1 MRGFQRPLAREGVRV
16 SAILLLAAC
25 GASSAPMR
33 DGAPAAVFPG
43 ASGERAAAGPAVG
56 TAAGE
61 ASTGAAVATPVG
73 AGVRHSPAD
82 VRFMQH
88 MIVHHGQALE
98 MTALVPDRASRDVIR
113 MLARRI
119 ALAQEDEIRQM
130 QRWLSTRGEPLFDGH
145 GQHGSDHDAHR
156 SAVSRPADPAHG
168 APAAPAA
175 PGRIAP
181 DSGYATMPGML
192 TPAQL
197 DELARA
203 RGAAFERLF
212 LEYMIAHHEGALL
225 MVAELFRSPGA
236 AQESETF
243 ELATHIE
250 SDQRIEIARM
260 RRMLHELQ

>member
-1 MRGFQRPLAREGVRV
+1 MRVLQRALAREGVRV
-16 SAILLLAAC
+16 SAFVLLAAC
-25 GASSAPMR
+25 GASSTPVR
-33 DGAPAAVFPG
+33 DGNPAAVFPG
-43 ASGERAAAGPAVG
+43 APGGRAPVGPAG
-56 TAAGE
+56 
-61 ASTGAAVATPVG
+61 STGSGGVSAGGMAAVG

-82 VRFMQH
+82 VHFMQH

-130 QRWLSTRGEPLFDGH
+130 QRWLSTRGEPRSDGH
-145 GQHGSDHDAHR
+145 GQHGGDHDAHR
-156 SAVSRPADPAHG
+156 SVVSRPADPAQ
-168 APAAPAA
+168 ASPATPAT
-175 PGRIAP
+175 PGRTAP